1 MFHNSVKLFLKSIVP
16 LLMIIIFFSQPLRGK
31 DLMIDDFQSA
41 GNERWEFI
49 SDQVMGGVST
59 GKMLF
64 KNQDIDG
71 YLHLTGNVST
81 KNQGG
86 FIQART
92 SLKNVLTNDITG
104 IKIRAKGNDTK
115 YYLHLRTNGT
125 ILPWHYYQ
133 AEFNVQENWSDISIP
148 LINFKKSGGFLRNK
162 IKPKSLK
169 SIGIVAYGR
178 DHIAD
183 LSVSLLSFY

>member
-1 MFHNSVKLFLKSIVP
+1 MINNFVKLFFKSIVP
-16 LLMIIIFFSQPLRGK
+16 LLMIIIFFSQPLKGK
-31 DLMIDDFQSA
+31 DLMIDDFQSRE
-41 GNERWEFI
+41 NTRWDFI
-49 SDQVMGGVST
+49 TDQVMGGVST
-59 GKMLF
+59 GKLLF
-64 KNQDIDG
+64 KNQNEDG

-81 KNQGG
+81 KNKGG

-104 IKIRAKGNDTK
+104 IKIRAKGNATK
-115 YYLHLRTNGT
+115 YYLHLRTTGT

-133 AEFNVQENWSDISIP
+133 AEFNVQEDWSDISIP

-178 DHIAD
+178 DHIVD

>member
-1 MFHNSVKLFLKSIVP
+1 MINNFVKLFFKSIVP
-16 LLMIIIFFSQPLRGK
+16 LLMIIIFFSQPLKGK
-31 DLMIDDFQSA
+31 DLMIDDFQSRE
-41 GNERWEFI
+41 NTRWDFI
-49 SDQVMGGVST
+49 TDQVMGGVST
-59 GKMLF
+59 GKLLF
-64 KNQDIDG
+64 KNQNEDG

-81 KNQGG
+81 KNKGG

-92 SLKNVLTNDITG
+92 SLEKVLTNDIKG
-104 IKIRAKGNDTK
+104 IKIRAKGNVTK
-115 YYLHLRTNGT
+115 YYLHLRTTGT

-133 AEFNVQENWSDISIP
+133 AEFNVQEDWSDISIP

>member
-1 MFHNSVKLFLKSIVP
+1 MIHNSVKLSLKSIVP

-31 DLMIDDFQSA
+31 DLMIDDFQSV

-59 GKMLF
+59 GKLLF
-64 KNQDIDG
+64 KNQNEDG

-81 KNQGG
+81 KNKGG

-92 SLKNVLTNDITG
+92 SLEKVLTNDIKG
-104 IKIRAKGNDTK
+104 IKIRAKGNVTK
-115 YYLHLRTNGT
+115 YYLHLRTTGT

-133 AEFNVQENWSDISIP
+133 AEFNVQEDWSDISIP

>member
-1 MFHNSVKLFLKSIVP
+1 MFHNFVKQIFK
-16 LLMIIIFFSQPLRGK
+16 IILPILIINIFFLQPLRGN
-31 DLMIDDFQSA
+31 DLVIDNFQSNK
-41 GNERWEFI
+41 NESWEFI

-64 KNQDIDG
+64 KDQDTDG

-86 FIQART
+86 FIQARR
-92 SLKNVLTNDITG
+92 SLKDLVTNDIKG
-104 IKIRAKGNDTK
+104 IKIRAKGNATK
-115 YYLHLRTNGT
+115 YYIHLRTSGT

-133 AEFNVQENWSDISIP
+133 AEFTVNQSWSDINIP
-148 LINFKKSGGFLRNK
+148 LDQFKKSGGFLRNK
-162 IKPKSLK
+162 IKPKSLR

-178 DHIAD
+178 DHTAD
-183 LSVSLLSFY
+183 LSVSSLSFY

>member
-1 MFHNSVKLFLKSIVP
+1 MLIKKFNTFILIILILFTKKLYAEKML
-16 LLMIIIFFSQPLRGK
+16 
-31 DLMIDDFQSA
+31 IDNFNNDNQE
-41 GNERWEFI
+41 NWEFI

-64 KNQDIDG
+64 KNQDVDG

-92 SLKNVLTNDITG
+92 SLKNVLTNDIKG
-104 IKIRAKGNDTK
+104 IKIRAKGNATK

>member
-1 MFHNSVKLFLKSIVP
+1 MTNNFMKPLFKFLVP
-16 LLMIIIFFSQPLRGK
+16 LLCIIIFFSQPLRGK
-31 DLMIDDFQSA
+31 DLMIDDFQSRA
-41 GNERWEFI
+41 NESWEFI

-64 KNQDIDG
+64 KNQDEDG

-92 SLKNVLTNDITG
+92 SLKNLSIDDIEG
-104 IKIRAKGNDTK
+104 IKIRAKGNVTK
-115 YYLHLRTNGT
+115 YYLHLRTTGT

-133 AEFNVQENWSDISIP
+133 AEFHVQEDWSVISIP
-148 LINFKKSGGFLRNK
+148 LIDFKKSGSFLRNK

-183 LSVSLLSFY
+183 LSVSFLSFY

>member
-1 MFHNSVKLFLKSIVP
+1 MINNFVKLFFKSIVP
-16 LLMIIIFFSQPLRGK
+16 LLMIIIFFSQPLKGK
-31 DLMIDDFQSA
+31 DLMIDDFQSRE
-41 GNERWEFI
+41 NTRWDFI
-49 SDQVMGGVST
+49 TDQVMGGVST
-59 GKMLF
+59 GKLLF
-64 KNQDIDG
+64 KNQNEDG

-81 KNQGG
+81 KNKGG

-92 SLKNVLTNDITG
+92 SLEKVLINDIKG
-104 IKIRAKGNDTK
+104 IKIRAKGNVTK
-115 YYLHLRTNGT
+115 YYLHLRTTGT

-133 AEFNVQENWSDISIP
+133 AEFNVQEDWSDISIP

>member
-1 MFHNSVKLFLKSIVP
+1 
-16 LLMIIIFFSQPLRGK
+16 MIIIFFSQPLRGK
-31 DLMIDDFQSA
+31 DLMIDDFQSTR
-41 GNERWEFI
+41 NERWEFI

-64 KNQDIDG
+64 KNQDVDG
-71 YLHLTGNVST
+71 YLRLTGNVST

-92 SLKNVLTNDITG
+92 SLKNVLTNDIKG
-104 IKIRAKGNDTK
+104 IKIRAKGNATK

-133 AEFNVQENWSDISIP
+133 AEFNVQESWSDINIP

-183 LSVSLLSFY
+183 LSVSSLSFY